1 MQHMATSTVSNSAGM
16 HRRTEGLTIQQAVD
30 VLSREERFMATVAA
44 MNTLLIAKGIYT
56 QAEFDQIFCRWAE
69 AQLNKPSSARPGKI
83 G

>member
-1 MQHMATSTVSNSAGM
+1 MATSTVPNSPARARE
-16 HRRTEGLTIQQAVD
+16 RRRGLTIQEAVD

-44 MNTLLIAKGIYT
+44 MNTLLIGKGVYS

-69 AQLNKPSSARPGKI
+69 AQLNKPSSARTGKV

>member
-1 MQHMATSTVSNSAGM
+1 MQNMATSTVSNSAEM

-44 MNTLLIAKGIYT
+44 MNTLLIGKGIYT

-69 AQLNKPSSARPGKI
+69 AQLSKPSSARLGKI